1 MCIEFIKH
9 ARKEI
14 KALCNLKKLMLF
26 RINCNSCTSCKE
38 LFHLCLCLKMFN
50 PFIFNAFL
58 KLNMSIN
65 SEIIMKTNTFRIV
78 VFVGFIALFS
88 YSIAKRLLNSCFIFT
103 INEANMKQVLN
114 KCNVRKVIIYKLF
127 FYILKAK

>member
-1 MCIEFIKH
+1 
-9 ARKEI
+9 
-14 KALCNLKKLMLF
+14 
-26 RINCNSCTSCKE
+26 
-38 LFHLCLCLKMFN
+38 
-50 PFIFNAFL
+50 
-58 KLNMSIN
+58 MSIN
-65 SEIIMKTNTFRIV
+65 SEIIIKTNTFRIV

-88 YSIAKRLLNSCFIFT
+88 YSIAKCLLNSCFIFT